1 MTGAQPPLKQPRSM
15 SSRFHIVAI
24 ALPWVGGIFYLLFLL
39 NHQDEL
45 LHRPQAES
53 SVPPLLQPL
62 ESSQL
67 RAANRELKTRL
78 DQLERK
84 LDTYLAFDSDP
95 FLNNKITTSCKNKSN
110 LEEYCHKKE
119 KGEKCDMGNMPICL
133 DDIPKTNCV
142 VYDFGIRNEP
152 DFGVILAQP
161 PFNCQVHAFDPSP
174 ITREWF
180 EQNHE
185 LKNLPNYH
193 LYYYGGG
200 AHDEEIILREYDW
213 GQVSIYQYPSS
224 VVNGNDCYVDGPHVD
239 KCRFHK
245 FGDQKQHK
253 LPVRSV
259 ESIMK
264 ELGHEQISILK
275 LDVEGSEYRMLET
288 LIRSGTCQKIVQLTL
303 EWHHFGYDLRYGH
316 GSDPHLNVL
325 HRLLQDQCQLHQF
338 ALHSPTGWYVYCF
351 G

>member
-1 MTGAQPPLKQPRSM
+1 MTGAQLPSKQPRSL

-45 LHRPQAES
+45 LHRPLQAES
-53 SVPPLLQPL
+53 SVPPSLLQPL

-110 LEEYCHKKE
+110 LEEYCHKKD
-119 KGEKCDMGNMPICL
+119 KGEKCGMGNMPICL

-185 LKNLPNYH
+185 LKNLPNYTIGVKFRFTNTPRPS
-193 LYYYGGG
+193 LMAMIVTSTGRTWTSVVF
-200 AHDEEIILREYDW
+200 ISLVIK
-213 GQVSIYQYPSS
+213 SNTNYPS
-224 VVNGNDCYVDGPHVD
+224 GPWKV
-239 KCRFHK
+239 
-245 FGDQKQHK
+245 
-253 LPVRSV
+253 S
-259 ESIMK
+259 
-264 ELGHEQISILK
+264 
-275 LDVEGSEYRMLET
+275 
-288 LIRSGTCQKIVQLTL
+288 
-303 EWHHFGYDLRYGH
+303 
-316 GSDPHLNVL
+316 
-325 HRLLQDQCQLHQF
+325 
-338 ALHSPTGWYVYCF
+338 
-351 G
+351 